1 VTAKLVKIHVHTRS
15 EHHVDGEE
23 LDGEIHLVHRIV
35 EPTAGSTGS
44 TLIVLGVFFAADT
57 DPRTCVPHELCEA
70 WAGSRGADA
79 GAEVK
84 ITPGLLLPDQS
95 RWYRYEGSLT
105 TPAYDEIVSWLVFA
119 TPLGIASD
127 DLERL
132 RSGAAQRD
140 HKLQALGRRF
150 VLRNFE

>member
-1 VTAKLVKIHVHTRS
+1 MTAKLVKIHVHTRS

-23 LDGEIHLVHRIV
+23 LDGEIHLVHRI
-35 EPTAGSTGS
+35 EHPTMGS

-70 WAGSRGADA
+70 WAGSR

-127 DLERL
+127 DLELL
-132 RSGAAQRD
+132 RSCAAQGD
-140 HKLQALGRRF
+140 HKPQALGRRF

>member
-1 VTAKLVKIHVHTRS
+1 MTAKLVKIHVHTRS

-23 LDGEIHLVHRIV
+23 LDGEIHLVHRI
-35 EPTAGSTGS
+35 EHPAMGS

-70 WAGSRGADA
+70 WAGSR

-127 DLERL
+127 DLKLL
-132 RSGAAQRD
+132 RSCAAQGD
-140 HKLQALGRRF
+140 HKPQALGRRF